1 MVEFTAET
9 SAAER
14 ISKLLRELMS
24 MIIQRSAGEMM
35 CLMSEMG
42 LSMPQMVTLHILRDR
57 GPQTIS
63 AIADKL
69 DLSLAATSHLVERMV
84 QQRLVSRSEDA
95 VDRRQKRVSIGDG
108 GRAVLDRLI
117 EARFREASQMMA
129 ALPAELRG
137 QLAVALEQ
145 AVVQLKEEPV
155 GV

>member
-1 MVEFTAET
+1 
-9 SAAER
+9 
-14 ISKLLRELMS
+14 
-24 MIIQRSAGEMM
+24 
-35 CLMSEMG
+35 MG

-84 QQRLVSRSEDA
+84 QQRLVIRSEDA
-95 VDRRQKRVSIGDG
+95 VDRRQKRVSIDDG

-129 ALPAELRG
+129 ALPTELRG

>member
-1 MVEFTAET
+1 MVEFSAEI

-35 CLMSEMG
+35 CVMSEMG

-84 QQRLVSRSEDA
+84 QQRLVIRSEDA
-95 VDRRQKRVSIGDG
+95 VDRRQKRVSIDDG

-129 ALPAELRG
+129 ALPTELRG